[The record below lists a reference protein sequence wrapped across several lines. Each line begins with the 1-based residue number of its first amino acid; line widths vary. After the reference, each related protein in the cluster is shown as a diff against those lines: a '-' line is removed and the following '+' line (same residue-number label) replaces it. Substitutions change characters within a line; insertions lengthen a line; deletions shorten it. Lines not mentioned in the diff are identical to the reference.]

1 MLFFQKKFKCR
12 RIHFQVKSMAAGRI
26 SSSWAVGLRTSALC
40 GLLAGGLSQL
50 IATGDPLYLVHM
62 WQLLH
67 HGKQAS
73 KTIQGGRSQTALCP
87 SHRHCVPAFLPHS
100 IHQKQAI
107 RSSQAHSEG
116 VTEGHEYHWVGI
128 SGVISEAACHPLPDP
143 GWAGVQA
150 GLWLFSHPGET
161 KLTSDPWGPRPL
173 KPSPSAGGSSALLH
187 RFRRVVS
194 ASCII

>member
-1 MLFFQKKFKCR
+1 MLFFQNKFKCR
-12 RIHFQVKSMAAGRI
+12 RIHFQVKSVAAGRI

-62 WQLLH
+62 RQLLH
-67 HGKQAS
+67 HRKQAS
-73 KTIQGGRSQTALCP
+73 TTIQGGRSQTALCP
-87 SHRHCVPAFLPHS
+87 SHRHRVPAFWPHS

-143 GWAGVQA
+143 GEGRCA
-150 GLWLFSHPGET
+150 GLRRFSHPGET
-161 KLTSDPWGPRPL
+161 KLPSDPWGPRPL